1 MKNENLGLQ
10 DTESLQKKQKLLK
23 MVTAMLGGMLMVL
36 LVLAIYISFKKG
48 FSALVVVPIA
58 LMPILML
65 NVISIKNI
73 QKELTSREK

>member
-1 MKNENLGLQ
+1 MKNENLSLK
-10 DTESLQKKQKLLK
+10 DTESLNKKQKLLK
-23 MVTAMLGGMLMVL
+23 MITAMLGGMLLIL

-73 QKELTSREK
+73 QKELRSREK

>member
-1 MKNENLGLQ
+1 MKNENLSLQ
-10 DTESLQKKQKLLK
+10 DTESLNKKQKLLK
-23 MVTAMLGGMLMVL
+23 MITAMLGGMLLIL

-65 NVISIKNI
+65 NIISIKNI
-73 QKELTSREK
+73 QKELKSREK

>member
-10 DTESLQKKQKLLK
+10 DTESLLKKQKLLK
-23 MVTAMLGGMLMVL
+23 MITALLGGMLFVL

-58 LMPILML
+58 LMPIIML

-73 QKELTSREK
+73 QKELRSREK

>member
-73 QKELTSREK
+73 KKELTSREK

>member
-1 MKNENLGLQ
+1 MKNENLSLQ
-10 DTESLQKKQKLLK
+10 DTESLNKKQKLLK
-23 MVTAMLGGMLMVL
+23 MITAMLGGMLLIL

-73 QKELTSREK
+73 QKELRSREK

>member
-10 DTESLQKKQKLLK
+10 NTESLQKKQKLLK
-23 MVTAMLGGMLMVL
+23 MITGLLGGMLIVL
-36 LVLAIYISFKKG
+36 LVLGIYISFKKG

-73 QKELTSREK
+73 GKELKSREK

>member
-1 MKNENLGLQ
+1 MKNENLGVQ